1 MVRWMRRGRNR
12 ILARIIPL
20 GRREVPSHARLMY
33 MSIHARIRTSWVA
46 CRVHSRMG
54 WELKGRSVSVSG
66 VVSGGVS
73 RMSVYIS
80 LFVLEHLDWGGAG
93 AADGAVVSLDGFA
106 ERFVPAAVEEEEGGA
121 EEDEDGG
128 DGDTCDCAGAKA
140 A

>member
-20 GRREVPSHARLMY
+20 GRREVLSHARLMS
-33 MSIHARIRTSWVA
+33 MSIHARIRTPWVA

-54 WELKGRSVSVSG
+54 WKLKGRSEG
-66 VVSGGVS
+66 MS

-80 LFVLEHLDWGGAG
+80 LLVLEYLVWGGAG
-93 AADGAVVSLDGFA
+93 TADGAVASLDGFA

-128 DGDTCDCAGAKA
+128 DGDTCDCAGAEA